1 VQVNVQYLGFAA
13 DHLGSARVGEMVR
26 SAEDALARLGERGR

>member
-13 DHLGSARVGEMVR
+13 DHLGPGRVAEMVENAR
-26 SAEDALARLGERGR
+26 RALSQLGGAG